1 MIHDTSDI
9 IKHLCGYP
17 IYLADIIYMLSQING
32 VPLMNTRDN
41 DFELFEAAIDESW
54 DYDLSG
60 EENFRDYVHYIW
72 SKDGLILG
80 LKLRQEIAGFIS
92 FYYDYTK
99 RIWLTEYFA
108 IETKRGIG
116 FSKILLPSLSY
127 AFENMGLNLGVAV
140 RGGNKRAQKA
150 ITEALGTHFAE
161 TGDETLFIVDLVPWT
176 WGIRHYLA
184 DGLIVAVESLVHNYR
199 VN

>member
-1 MIHDTSDI
+1 
-9 IKHLCGYP
+9 
-17 IYLADIIYMLSQING
+17 MLSQLSG
-32 VPLMNTRDN
+32 VTLMNTQDN
-41 DFELFEAAIDESW
+41 DFELFEDTINESW
-54 DYDLSG
+54 DYNLRG
-60 EENFRDYVHYIW
+60 QENFRDYVHDIW

-80 LKLRQEIAGFIS
+80 LKLGQDIAGFIA

-108 IETKRGIG
+108 IEAKRGIG
-116 FSKILLPSLSY
+116 FSKIILPSISY

-150 ITEALGTHFAE
+150 IADALGAHFVE

-176 WGIRHYLA
+176 WGLRHYLA